1 MAAAHFGFGAPALVA
16 PSVVIVLPV
25 TLPPTATPP
34 RLASTLAGEGTDFEG
49 GTK

>member
-1 MAAAHFGFGAPALVA
+1 MAVAHFGFGAPALVA
-16 PSVVIVLPV
+16 PPVVIVVPV

-34 RLASTLAGEGTDFEG
+34 QLASTLAGGDTGFDG